1 MRQLGLQK
9 RDQMTNARIQR
20 LTVLGSLLLWWLLA
34 AWLWP
39 ERPVLSVLCAL
50 MPFAITPCLLAWQC
64 LLAAKSNRAD
74 TVPPASL
81 SGWIKVWLS
90 EWRVATQVFS
100 YWQPFR
106 HQACPDLLAG
116 KAQQR
121 GVVLIHGFF
130 CNRALWTPWMR
141 QLHAQGRVFVA
152 VDLEP
157 AFGSISRY
165 ADEIERAVVKVQSAT
180 GLPPVLV
187 GHSMGG
193 LAIRAWAA
201 KYLPPTSAQSRVH
214 HIFTLG
220 TPHQGTELAKM
231 SHTRNGREMRRFSPW
246 LVANLSALPD
256 GFANICT
263 CFYSNCDNIVFPS
276 TTATLAGADNQLIS
290 ERGHVELAFIPQVI
304 QACLDK

>member
-1 MRQLGLQK
+1 
-9 RDQMTNARIQR
+9 MTNARIQR
-20 LTVLGSLLLWWLLA
+20 WTVLGSLLIWWLLS
-34 AWLWP
+34 AWFWP
-39 ERPVLSVLCAL
+39 ERPGLALVCAL
-50 MPFAITPCLLAWQC
+50 MPFAITPSLLAWQC
-64 LLAAKSNRAD
+64 LLAAKANLAD
-74 TVPPASL
+74 AVPAASMTA
-81 SGWIKVWLS
+81 WIKVWLS

-106 HQACPDLLAG
+106 HQACPNLLAG
-116 KAQQR
+116 QGQQR

-141 QLHAQGRVFVA
+141 QFHQQGRVFVA

-165 ADEIERAVVKVQSAT
+165 ADEVERAVAQVEAAT
-180 GLPPVLV
+180 GMPPVLV

-201 KYLPPTSAQSRVH
+201 KYLVSKEALARVH

-220 TPHQGTELAKM
+220 TPHHGTRLAKM
-231 SHTRNGREMRRFSPW
+231 SHTRNGQEMRRSSPW
-246 LVANLSALPD
+246 LSANLSGLPD

-276 TTATLAGADNQLIS
+276 TTATLVGADNRLIP
-290 ERGHVELAFIPQVI
+290 ERGHVELAFVPQVI
-304 QACLDK
+304 QACLEK